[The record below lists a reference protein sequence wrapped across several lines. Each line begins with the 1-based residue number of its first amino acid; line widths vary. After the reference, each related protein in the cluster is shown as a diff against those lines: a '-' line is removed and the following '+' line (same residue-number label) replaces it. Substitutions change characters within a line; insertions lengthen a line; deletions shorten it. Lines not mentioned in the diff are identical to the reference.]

1 MNIIIQC
8 GMPTPKAIEFRS
20 KLGINQHDIILTK
33 EQSVIPKIIKRF
45 SNEKA
50 LPQHSVLSYKIVFPE
65 HKLVIEVDEKEHTD
79 RDEKNEIERQMQ

>member
-50 LPQHSVLSYKIVFPE
+50 LPQHSVLSYKIDFPE